1 MHDSWSYGLAI
12 VVVVLLIIAAVL
24 IAYEDNQHDN
34 RERVKRR
41 EKQETPV
48 FQLPLDFGAL

>member
-41 EKQETPV
+41 ENQETPV